1 MRKPSIPARFSRTV
15 IILGVLPAVA
25 FTAISL
31 GAQTPGSP
39 GASAKS
45 ARSAAVELKPDKKAA
60 KPTVRTNGPLLPADF
75 AGWQAA
81 TSALP
86 VTDPA
91 QIDAANTAALKEFG
105 FSDAL
110 LNDYTRGSEALK
122 IKALRFGDASG
133 AYGAYSF
140 YRQTGWPKVEIGTGG
155 ASNNNRVL
163 FWVGNVVVDAQFS
176 RISAMSGSELRELAS
191 TIPVPNGNKSLAP
204 PILAN
209 LPQKDMDGQS
219 THYALGPASYA
230 GPAGSANPG
239 TVLPPSLI
247 GFERGAETATA
258 SYKLESGPATLTL
271 INYPTPQMA
280 AAQARR
286 IDEYLKAG
294 NNAQHPFTKPL
305 QDSNP
310 AALEV
315 RRSGPLVA
323 VVSGD
328 PIPDDAHKLL
338 ETVHYEADM
347 SSLPGGPNH
356 EVQNFAKLILGIV
369 VLVIVMFAAAVV
381 VAIFLGGGRAA
392 FRVMRGKPAST
403 MFDDEFTRL
412 DLRE

>member
-1 MRKPSIPARFSRTV
+1 
-15 IILGVLPAVA
+15 
-25 FTAISL
+25 
-31 GAQTPGSP
+31 
-39 GASAKS
+39 
-45 ARSAAVELKPDKKAA
+45 
-60 KPTVRTNGPLLPADF
+60 
-75 AGWQAA
+75 
-81 TSALP
+81 
-86 VTDPA
+86 
-91 QIDAANTAALKEFG
+91 
-105 FSDAL
+105 
-110 LNDYTRGSEALK
+110 
-122 IKALRFGDASG
+122 
-133 AYGAYSF
+133 
-140 YRQTGWPKVEIGTGG
+140 
-155 ASNNNRVL
+155 
-163 FWVGNVVVDAQFS
+163 
-176 RISAMSGSELRELAS
+176 
-191 TIPVPNGNKSLAP
+191 
-204 PILAN
+204 
-209 LPQKDMDGQS
+209 MDGQS

>member
-1 MRKPSIPARFSRTV
+1 
-15 IILGVLPAVA
+15 
-25 FTAISL
+25 
-31 GAQTPGSP
+31 
-39 GASAKS
+39 
-45 ARSAAVELKPDKKAA
+45 LKPDKKAA

-91 QIDAANTAALKEFG
+91 QIDAANIAALKEFG

-239 TVLPPSLI
+239 TVLPPSLV